1 MDTNPRD
8 NRRNKYSGDDKGNTN
23 QFRTIMK
30 LQYKQIIEIEIE
42 AEYPLLGVDIYKVVD
57 KEFGPMIKEAGII
70 ALKDG
75 RKTQT
80 IKIGDKNFKVT
91 IKDRINTYTRH
102 SNVNPIG
109 L

>member
-1 MDTNPRD
+1 MKQ
-8 NRRNKYSGDDKGNTN
+8 NKLNGD
-23 QFRTIMK
+23 QVA
-30 LQYKQIIEIEIE
+30 LYKQIIEIEIE
-42 AEYPLLGVDIYKVVD
+42 AEYPLLGIDIYKIVD

-75 RKTQT
+75 IKEHT
-80 IKIGDKNFKVT
+80 IKISDKNFKVK

-102 SNVNPIG
+102 SNVNPSG